1 VVPIVLRVVQLPRDG
16 VIAPRKLVVTVRQP
30 GVMALRDVVIV
41 LPAGVMVLKVV
52 AVTADRLDRPST

>member
-16 VIAPRKLVVTVRQP
+16 VIAPPKRVVTVRQA